1 MNNILVT
8 GSTGQLGSDVVK
20 ELLKRGY
27 STLSPNRSELNLCSE
42 DNIRNYILN
51 SNCEA
56 IVHCAAY
63 TQVDKAED
71 EKDLCI
77 KINATATKHIVKCAK
92 ILDIPMIYISTDYVF
107 DGTKDG
113 EYTENDETNPINIYG
128 ESKLAGEKYVQ
139 EILDKYYIVRT
150 SWVFNI
156 NGKNFIETMLRLS
169 KANNQLSIVNDQIG
183 SPTYTKDLSRLLV
196 DMLETSKYGLYHA
209 TNEGYCSWY
218 EFANT
223 IFKLANINIDINSFD
238 EKYWDIDSTP
248 LRNLDGRLNMTY
260 EQLEELVKVLNK
272 EEHDLS
278 KHKNFDYKILKELK
292 ERNII

>member
-27 STLSPNRSELNLCSE
+27 STLSPNRSEFNLCSE
-42 DNIRNYILN
+42 DSIRNYILN

-218 EFANT
+218 EFADT
-223 IFKLANINIDINSFD
+223 IFKLANINIDIKAINSN
-238 EKYWDIDSTP
+238 EYASRAKRP
-248 LRNLDGRLNMTY
+248 LNS
-260 EQLEELVKVLNK
+260 K
-272 EEHDLS
+272 LS
-278 KHKNFDYKILKELK
+278 KDKLIEYGFKPLSHWKDALKDYLIRRRDLL
-292 ERNII
+292 I

>member
-27 STLSPNRSELNLCSE
+27 STLSPNRSEFNLCSE
-42 DNIRNYILN
+42 DSIRNYILN

-218 EFANT
+218 EFADT
-223 IFKLANINIDINSFD
+223 IFKLANINIDIKAINSN
-238 EKYWDIDSTP
+238 EYASRAKRP
-248 LRNLDGRLNMTY
+248 LNS
-260 EQLEELVKVLNK
+260 K
-272 EEHDLS
+272 LS
-278 KHKNFDYKILKELK
+278 KDKLIEYGFKPLPHWEDALKDYLIRRGDLLK
-292 ERNII
+292 

>member
-223 IFKLANINIDINSFD
+223 IFKLANINIDIRAINSN
-238 EKYWDIDSTP
+238 EYASRAKRP
-248 LRNLDGRLNMTY
+248 LNS
-260 EQLEELVKVLNK
+260 K
-272 EEHDLS
+272 LS
-278 KHKNFDYKILKELK
+278 KDKLIEYGFKPLPNWEDALKDYLIRRRDLL
-292 ERNII
+292 I

>member
-223 IFKLANINIDINSFD
+223 IFKLANINIDIKAINSN
-238 EKYWDIDSTP
+238 EYASRAK
-248 LRNLDGRLNMTY
+248 RALNS
-260 EQLEELVKVLNK
+260 K
-272 EEHDLS
+272 LS
-278 KHKNFDYKILKELK
+278 KDKLIEYGFKPLPHWEDALKDYLIRRRDLL
-292 ERNII
+292 I

>member
-27 STLSPNRSELNLCSE
+27 STLSPNRSEFNLCSE
-42 DNIRNYILN
+42 DSIRNYILN

-218 EFANT
+218 EFADT
-223 IFKLANINIDINSFD
+223 IFKLANINIDIKAINSN
-238 EKYWDIDSTP
+238 EYASRTKRP
-248 LRNLDGRLNMTY
+248 LNS
-260 EQLEELVKVLNK
+260 K
-272 EEHDLS
+272 LS
-278 KHKNFDYKILKELK
+278 KDKLIEYGFKPLPHWEDALKDYLIRRGDLL
-292 ERNII
+292 I

>member
-27 STLSPNRSELNLCSE
+27 STLSPNRSEFNLCSE
-42 DNIRNYILN
+42 DSIRNYILN

-77 KINATATKHIVKCAK
+77 KINATATKHIAKCAK

-113 EYTENDETNPINIYG
+113 KYTENDETNPINIYG

-223 IFKLANINIDINSFD
+223 IFKLANINIDIKAINSN
-238 EKYWDIDSTP
+238 EYASRAKRP
-248 LRNLDGRLNMTY
+248 LNS
-260 EQLEELVKVLNK
+260 K
-272 EEHDLS
+272 LS
-278 KHKNFDYKILKELK
+278 KDKLIEYGFKPLPHWEDALKDYLIRRGDLL
-292 ERNII
+292 I

>member
-27 STLSPNRSELNLCSE
+27 STLSPNRSEFNLCSE
-42 DNIRNYILN
+42 DSIRNYILN

-128 ESKLAGEKYVQ
+128 ERKLAGEKYVQ

-150 SWVFNI
+150 SWVFKI

-223 IFKLANINIDINSFD
+223 IFKLANINIDIKAINSN
-238 EKYWDIDSTP
+238 EYASRAKRP
-248 LRNLDGRLNMTY
+248 LNS
-260 EQLEELVKVLNK
+260 K
-272 EEHDLS
+272 LS
-278 KHKNFDYKILKELK
+278 KDKLIEYGFKPLPHWEDALKDYLIRRRDLL
-292 ERNII
+292 I

>member
-27 STLSPNRSELNLCSE
+27 STLSPNRSEFNLCSK
-42 DNIRNYILN
+42 DSIRNYILN

-218 EFANT
+218 EFADT
-223 IFKLANINIDINSFD
+223 IFKLANINIDIKAINSN
-238 EKYWDIDSTP
+238 EYASRAKRP
-248 LRNLDGRLNMTY
+248 LNS
-260 EQLEELVKVLNK
+260 K
-272 EEHDLS
+272 LS
-278 KHKNFDYKILKELK
+278 KDKLIEYGFKPLPHWEDALKDYLIRRRDLL
-292 ERNII
+292 I

>member
-27 STLSPNRSELNLCSE
+27 STLSPNRSEFNLCSE
-42 DNIRNYILN
+42 DSIRNYILN

-223 IFKLANINIDINSFD
+223 IFKLANINIDIKAINSN
-238 EKYWDIDSTP
+238 EYASRAKRP
-248 LRNLDGRLNMTY
+248 LNS
-260 EQLEELVKVLNK
+260 K
-272 EEHDLS
+272 LS
-278 KHKNFDYKILKELK
+278 KDKLIEYGFKPLPNWEDALKDYLIRRRDLL
-292 ERNII
+292 I

>member
-77 KINATATKHIVKCAK
+77 KINATATKHIAKCAK

-223 IFKLANINIDINSFD
+223 IFKLANINIDIRAINSN
-238 EKYWDIDSTP
+238 EYASRAKRP
-248 LRNLDGRLNMTY
+248 LNS
-260 EQLEELVKVLNK
+260 K
-272 EEHDLS
+272 LS
-278 KHKNFDYKILKELK
+278 KDKLIEYGFKPLPNWEDALKDYLIRRRDLL
-292 ERNII
+292 I

>member
-27 STLSPNRSELNLCSE
+27 STLSPNRSEFNLCSE
-42 DNIRNYILN
+42 DSIRNYILN

-77 KINATATKHIVKCAK
+77 KINTTATKHIVKCAK

-223 IFKLANINIDINSFD
+223 IFKLANINIDIRAINSN
-238 EKYWDIDSTP
+238 EYASRAKRP
-248 LRNLDGRLNMTY
+248 LNS
-260 EQLEELVKVLNK
+260 K
-272 EEHDLS
+272 LS
-278 KHKNFDYKILKELK
+278 KDKLIEYGFKPLPHWEDALKDYLIRRRDLL
-292 ERNII
+292 I

>member
-27 STLSPNRSELNLCSE
+27 STLSPNRSEFNLCSE
-42 DNIRNYILN
+42 DSIRNYILN

-77 KINATATKHIVKCAK
+77 KINTTATKHIVKCAK

-218 EFANT
+218 EFADT
-223 IFKLANINIDINSFD
+223 IFKLANINIDIKAINSN
-238 EKYWDIDSTP
+238 EYASRAKRPMNS
-248 LRNLDGRLNMTY
+248 
-260 EQLEELVKVLNK
+260 K
-272 EEHDLS
+272 LS
-278 KHKNFDYKILKELK
+278 KDKLIEYGFKPLPHWEDALKDYLIRRRDLL
-292 ERNII
+292 I

>member
-77 KINATATKHIVKCAK
+77 KINATATKHIAKCAK

-113 EYTENDETNPINIYG
+113 KYTENDETNPINIYG

-223 IFKLANINIDINSFD
+223 IFKLANINIDIKAINSN
-238 EKYWDIDSTP
+238 EYASRAKRPMNS
-248 LRNLDGRLNMTY
+248 
-260 EQLEELVKVLNK
+260 K
-272 EEHDLS
+272 LS
-278 KHKNFDYKILKELK
+278 KDKLIEYGFKPLPHWEDALKDYLIRRRYLL
-292 ERNII
+292 I

>member
-196 DMLETSKYGLYHA
+196 DMIETNKYGLYHA

-218 EFANT
+218 EFADT
-223 IFKLANINIDINSFD
+223 IFKLANINIDIKAINSN
-238 EKYWDIDSTP
+238 EYASRAKRP
-248 LRNLDGRLNMTY
+248 LNS
-260 EQLEELVKVLNK
+260 K
-272 EEHDLS
+272 LS
-278 KHKNFDYKILKELK
+278 KDKLIEYGFKPLPHWEDALKDYLIRRRDLL
-292 ERNII
+292 I

>member
-27 STLSPNRSELNLCSE
+27 STLSPNRSEFNLCSE
-42 DNIRNYILN
+42 DSIRNYILN

-77 KINATATKHIVKCAK
+77 KINATATKHIAKCAK

-113 EYTENDETNPINIYG
+113 KYTENDETNPINIYG

-196 DMLETSKYGLYHA
+196 DMIETNKYGLYHA

-218 EFANT
+218 EFADT
-223 IFKLANINIDINSFD
+223 IFKLANINIDIKAINSN
-238 EKYWDIDSTP
+238 EYASRAKRP
-248 LRNLDGRLNMTY
+248 LNS
-260 EQLEELVKVLNK
+260 K
-272 EEHDLS
+272 LS
-278 KHKNFDYKILKELK
+278 KDKLIEFGFKPLPHWEDALKDYLIRRRDLL
-292 ERNII
+292 I

>member
-27 STLSPNRSELNLCSE
+27 STLSPNRSEFNLCSE
-42 DNIRNYILN
+42 DSIRNYILN

-77 KINATATKHIVKCAK
+77 KINTTATKHIVKCAK

-223 IFKLANINIDINSFD
+223 IFKLANINIDIKAINSN
-238 EKYWDIDSTP
+238 EYASRAKRPMNI
-248 LRNLDGRLNMTY
+248 
-260 EQLEELVKVLNK
+260 K
-272 EEHDLS
+272 LS
-278 KHKNFDYKILKELK
+278 KDKFIEYGFKPLPHWEDALKDYLIRRRDLL
-292 ERNII
+292 I

>member
-77 KINATATKHIVKCAK
+77 KINATATKHIAKCAK

-113 EYTENDETNPINIYG
+113 KYTENDETNPINIYG

-223 IFKLANINIDINSFD
+223 IFKLANINIDIKAINSN
-238 EKYWDIDSTP
+238 EYASRAKRPMNS
-248 LRNLDGRLNMTY
+248 
-260 EQLEELVKVLNK
+260 K
-272 EEHDLS
+272 LS
-278 KHKNFDYKILKELK
+278 KDTLIEYGFKPLPHWEDALKDYLIRRGDLL
-292 ERNII
+292 I

>member
-27 STLSPNRSELNLCSE
+27 STLSPNRSEFNLCSE
-42 DNIRNYILN
+42 DSIRNYILN

-223 IFKLANINIDINSFD
+223 IFKLANINIDIRAINSN
-238 EKYWDIDSTP
+238 EYASRAKRP
-248 LRNLDGRLNMTY
+248 LNS
-260 EQLEELVKVLNK
+260 K
-272 EEHDLS
+272 LS
-278 KHKNFDYKILKELK
+278 KDKLIEYGFKPLPHWEDALKDYLIRRGDLL
-292 ERNII
+292 I

>member
-27 STLSPNRSELNLCSE
+27 STLSPNRSEFNLCSE
-42 DNIRNYILN
+42 DSIRNYILN

-223 IFKLANINIDINSFD
+223 IFKLANINIDIKAINSN
-238 EKYWDIDSTP
+238 EYVSRAKRP
-248 LRNLDGRLNMTY
+248 LNS
-260 EQLEELVKVLNK
+260 K
-272 EEHDLS
+272 LS
-278 KHKNFDYKILKELK
+278 KDKLIEYGFKPLPHWEDALKDYLIRRGDLL
-292 ERNII
+292 I

>member
-42 DNIRNYILN
+42 DNIRNYISN

-223 IFKLANINIDINSFD
+223 IFKLANINIDIKAINSN
-238 EKYWDIDSTP
+238 EYASRAKRP
-248 LRNLDGRLNMTY
+248 LNS
-260 EQLEELVKVLNK
+260 K
-272 EEHDLS
+272 LS
-278 KHKNFDYKILKELK
+278 KDKLIEYGFKPLPHWEDALKDYLIRRRDLL
-292 ERNII
+292 I

>member
-27 STLSPNRSELNLCSE
+27 STLSPNRSEFNLCSE
-42 DNIRNYILN
+42 DSIRNYILN

-169 KANNQLSIVNDQIG
+169 KTNNQFSIVNDQIG
-183 SPTYTKDLSRLLV
+183 SPTYTRDLSRLLV
-196 DMLETSKYGLYHA
+196 DMLETNKYGLYHA

-218 EFANT
+218 EFADT
-223 IFKLANINIDINSFD
+223 IFKLANINIDIKAINSN
-238 EKYWDIDSTP
+238 EYASRAKRP
-248 LRNLDGRLNMTY
+248 LNS
-260 EQLEELVKVLNK
+260 K
-272 EEHDLS
+272 LS
-278 KHKNFDYKILKELK
+278 KDKLIEYGFKPLPHWEDALKDYLIRRRDLL
-292 ERNII
+292 I

>member
-128 ESKLAGEKYVQ
+128 ESKLAGEKYLQ

-218 EFANT
+218 EFADT
-223 IFKLANINIDINSFD
+223 IFKLANINIDIKAINSN
-238 EKYWDIDSTP
+238 EYASRAKRP
-248 LRNLDGRLNMTY
+248 LNS
-260 EQLEELVKVLNK
+260 K
-272 EEHDLS
+272 LS
-278 KHKNFDYKILKELK
+278 KDKLIEYGFKPLPHWEDALKDYLIRRRDLL
-292 ERNII
+292 I

>member
-27 STLSPNRSELNLCSE
+27 STLSPNRSEFNLCSE
-42 DNIRNYILN
+42 DSIRNYILN

-77 KINATATKHIVKCAK
+77 KINATATKHIAKCAK

-113 EYTENDETNPINIYG
+113 KYTENDETNPINIYG

-183 SPTYTKDLSRLLV
+183 SPTYTRDLSRLLV

-218 EFANT
+218 EFADT
-223 IFKLANINIDINSFD
+223 IFKLANINIDIKAINSN
-238 EKYWDIDSTP
+238 EYASRAKRP
-248 LRNLDGRLNMTY
+248 LNS
-260 EQLEELVKVLNK
+260 K
-272 EEHDLS
+272 LS
-278 KHKNFDYKILKELK
+278 KDKLIEYGFKPLPHWEDALKDYLIRRRDLL
-292 ERNII
+292 I

>member
-27 STLSPNRSELNLCSE
+27 STLSPNRSEFNLCSE
-42 DNIRNYILN
+42 DSIRNYILN

-223 IFKLANINIDINSFD
+223 IFKLANINIDIKAINSN
-238 EKYWDIDSTP
+238 EYASRAKRPMNS
-248 LRNLDGRLNMTY
+248 
-260 EQLEELVKVLNK
+260 K
-272 EEHDLS
+272 LS
-278 KHKNFDYKILKELK
+278 KDKLIEYGFKPLPNWEDALKDYLIRRRDLL
-292 ERNII
+292 I

>member
-27 STLSPNRSELNLCSE
+27 STLSPNRSEFNLCSE

-223 IFKLANINIDINSFD
+223 IFKLANINIDIKAINSN
-238 EKYWDIDSTP
+238 EYASRAKRP
-248 LRNLDGRLNMTY
+248 LNS
-260 EQLEELVKVLNK
+260 K
-272 EEHDLS
+272 LS
-278 KHKNFDYKILKELK
+278 KDKLIEYGFKPLPHWEDALKDYLIRRRDLL
-292 ERNII
+292 I

>member
-77 KINATATKHIVKCAK
+77 KINTTATKHIVKCAK

-218 EFANT
+218 EFADT
-223 IFKLANINIDINSFD
+223 IFKLANINIDIKAINSN
-238 EKYWDIDSTP
+238 EYASRAKRP
-248 LRNLDGRLNMTY
+248 LNS
-260 EQLEELVKVLNK
+260 K
-272 EEHDLS
+272 LS
-278 KHKNFDYKILKELK
+278 KDKLIEYGFKPLPHWEDALKDYLIRRRDLL
-292 ERNII
+292 I

>member
-27 STLSPNRSELNLCSE
+27 STLSPNRSEFNLCSE
-42 DNIRNYILN
+42 DSIRNYILN

-77 KINATATKHIVKCAK
+77 KINTTATKHIVKCAK

-150 SWVFNI
+150 SWVFNM

-223 IFKLANINIDINSFD
+223 IFKLANINIDIKAINSN
-238 EKYWDIDSTP
+238 EYASRAKRP
-248 LRNLDGRLNMTY
+248 LNS
-260 EQLEELVKVLNK
+260 K
-272 EEHDLS
+272 LS
-278 KHKNFDYKILKELK
+278 KDKLIEYGFKPLPHWEDALKDYLIRRRDLL
-292 ERNII
+292 I

>member
-27 STLSPNRSELNLCSE
+27 STLSPNRSEFNLCSE
-42 DNIRNYILN
+42 DSIRNYILN

-113 EYTENDETNPINIYG
+113 KYTENDETNPINIYG

-196 DMLETSKYGLYHA
+196 DMIETNKYGLYHA

-218 EFANT
+218 EFADT
-223 IFKLANINIDINSFD
+223 IFKLANINIDIKAINSN
-238 EKYWDIDSTP
+238 EYASRAKRP
-248 LRNLDGRLNMTY
+248 LNS
-260 EQLEELVKVLNK
+260 K
-272 EEHDLS
+272 LS
-278 KHKNFDYKILKELK
+278 KDKLIEYGFKPLPHWEDALKDYLIRRRDLL
-292 ERNII
+292 I

>member
-223 IFKLANINIDINSFD
+223 IFKLANINIDIKAINSN
-238 EKYWDIDSTP
+238 EYASRAKRPMNS
-248 LRNLDGRLNMTY
+248 
-260 EQLEELVKVLNK
+260 K
-272 EEHDLS
+272 LS
-278 KHKNFDYKILKELK
+278 KDKLIEYGFKPLPHWEDALKDYLIRRRDLL
-292 ERNII
+292 I

>member
-8 GSTGQLGSDVVK
+8 GSTCQLGSDVVK

-77 KINATATKHIVKCAK
+77 KINATATKHIAKCAK

-113 EYTENDETNPINIYG
+113 KYTENDETNPINIYG

-223 IFKLANINIDINSFD
+223 IFKLANINIDIKAINSN
-238 EKYWDIDSTP
+238 EYASRAKRPMNS
-248 LRNLDGRLNMTY
+248 
-260 EQLEELVKVLNK
+260 K
-272 EEHDLS
+272 LS
-278 KHKNFDYKILKELK
+278 KDKLIEYGFKPLPHWEDALKDYLIRRGDLL
-292 ERNII
+292 I

>member
-169 KANNQLSIVNDQIG
+169 KTNNQLSIVNDQIG

-223 IFKLANINIDINSFD
+223 IFKLANINIDIKAINSN
-238 EKYWDIDSTP
+238 EYASRAKRP
-248 LRNLDGRLNMTY
+248 LNS
-260 EQLEELVKVLNK
+260 K
-272 EEHDLS
+272 LS
-278 KHKNFDYKILKELK
+278 KDKLIEYGFKPLPHWEDALKDYLIRRGDLL
-292 ERNII
+292 I

>member
-42 DNIRNYILN
+42 DNIRNYISN

-113 EYTENDETNPINIYG
+113 KYTENDETNPINIYG

-223 IFKLANINIDINSFD
+223 IFKLANINIDIKAINSN
-238 EKYWDIDSTP
+238 EYASRAKRPMNS
-248 LRNLDGRLNMTY
+248 
-260 EQLEELVKVLNK
+260 K
-272 EEHDLS
+272 LS
-278 KHKNFDYKILKELK
+278 KDKLIEYGFKPLPHWEDALKDYLIRRGDLL
-292 ERNII
+292 I

>member
-27 STLSPNRSELNLCSE
+27 STLSPNRSEFNLCSE
-42 DNIRNYILN
+42 DSIRNYILN

-113 EYTENDETNPINIYG
+113 KYTENDETNPINIYG

-169 KANNQLSIVNDQIG
+169 KTNNQLSIVNDQIG
-183 SPTYTKDLSRLLV
+183 SPTYTRDLSRLLV
-196 DMLETSKYGLYHA
+196 DMLETNKYGLYHA

-223 IFKLANINIDINSFD
+223 IFKLANINIDIKAINSN
-238 EKYWDIDSTP
+238 EYASRAKRP
-248 LRNLDGRLNMTY
+248 LNS
-260 EQLEELVKVLNK
+260 K
-272 EEHDLS
+272 LS
-278 KHKNFDYKILKELK
+278 KDKLIEYGFKPLPHWEDALKDYLIRRRDLL
-292 ERNII
+292 I

>member
-27 STLSPNRSELNLCSE
+27 STLSPNRSEFNLCSE
-42 DNIRNYILN
+42 DSIRNYILN

-63 TQVDKAED
+63 TQVHKAED

-77 KINATATKHIVKCAK
+77 KINTTATKHIVKCAK

-223 IFKLANINIDINSFD
+223 IFKLANINIDIKAINSN
-238 EKYWDIDSTP
+238 EYASRAKRP
-248 LRNLDGRLNMTY
+248 LNS
-260 EQLEELVKVLNK
+260 K
-272 EEHDLS
+272 LS
-278 KHKNFDYKILKELK
+278 KDKLIEYGFKPLPHWEDALKDYLIRRRDLL
-292 ERNII
+292 I

>member
-77 KINATATKHIVKCAK
+77 KINATATKHIAKCAK

-113 EYTENDETNPINIYG
+113 KYTENDKTNPINIYG

-223 IFKLANINIDINSFD
+223 IFKLANINIDIKAINSN
-238 EKYWDIDSTP
+238 EYASRAKRPMNS
-248 LRNLDGRLNMTY
+248 
-260 EQLEELVKVLNK
+260 K
-272 EEHDLS
+272 LS
-278 KHKNFDYKILKELK
+278 KDKLIEYGFKPLPHWEDALKDYLIRRGDLL
-292 ERNII
+292 I

>member
-27 STLSPNRSELNLCSE
+27 STLSPNRSEFNLCSE
-42 DNIRNYILN
+42 DSIRNYILN

-113 EYTENDETNPINIYG
+113 KYTENDETNPINIYG

-169 KANNQLSIVNDQIG
+169 KTNNQLSIVNDQIG

-218 EFANT
+218 EFADT
-223 IFKLANINIDINSFD
+223 IFKLANINIDIKAINSN
-238 EKYWDIDSTP
+238 EYASRAKRP
-248 LRNLDGRLNMTY
+248 LNS
-260 EQLEELVKVLNK
+260 K
-272 EEHDLS
+272 LS
-278 KHKNFDYKILKELK
+278 KDKLIEYGFKPLPHWEDALKDYLIRRGDLL
-292 ERNII
+292 I

>member
-77 KINATATKHIVKCAK
+77 KINATATKHIAKCAK

-113 EYTENDETNPINIYG
+113 KYTENDETNPINIYG
-128 ESKLAGEKYVQ
+128 ESTLAGEKYVQ

-223 IFKLANINIDINSFD
+223 IFKLANINIDIKAINSN
-238 EKYWDIDSTP
+238 EYASRAKRPMNS
-248 LRNLDGRLNMTY
+248 
-260 EQLEELVKVLNK
+260 K
-272 EEHDLS
+272 LS
-278 KHKNFDYKILKELK
+278 KDKLIEYGFKPLPHWEDALKDYLIRRGDLL
-292 ERNII
+292 I